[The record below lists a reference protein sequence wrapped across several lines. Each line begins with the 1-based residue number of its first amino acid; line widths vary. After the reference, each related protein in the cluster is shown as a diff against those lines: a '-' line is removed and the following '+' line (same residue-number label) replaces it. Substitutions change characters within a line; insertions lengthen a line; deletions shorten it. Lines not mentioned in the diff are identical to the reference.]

1 MVFSINKRPFSFK
14 NGPLKKGFS
23 YDRISFNVTL
33 LFIHEPLKENMYF
46 AILNGYVGGDKGKV
60 FFVISF
66 HASLG
71 TFYASLQEVRVIPG
85 LIDLLMGWMNELR

>member
-1 MVFSINKRPFSFK
+1 
-14 NGPLKKGFS
+14 
-23 YDRISFNVTL
+23 
-33 LFIHEPLKENMYF
+33 MYF